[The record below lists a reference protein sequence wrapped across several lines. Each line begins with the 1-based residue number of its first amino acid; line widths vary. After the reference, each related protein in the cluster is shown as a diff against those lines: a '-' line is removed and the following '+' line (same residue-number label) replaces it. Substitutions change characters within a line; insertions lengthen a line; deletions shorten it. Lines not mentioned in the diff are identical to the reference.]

1 MDSGE
6 SLLALVPT
14 DATNGTKT
22 GSSFGINTFTHMAA
36 AFAGVTPGN
45 LSITGETKA
54 INDAMYGAIARTRLA
69 LGLPVDVTKTSLTNN
84 LNSLIAQEVTS
95 ASIKTIDISKPG
107 GYMGLFL
114 AELAS
119 ASASNSSR
127 NLLALSKSLAT
138 EATKYVDAANKSTAA
153 TKFLESS
160 DVVEIRKALATVG
173 SGASK
178 YKNSC
183 YSIAS
188 SDDTV
193 FTSNFTLAEKSL
205 NANPSSAQLSEAIVV
220 DTVALT
226 NQNNALVYS
235 FASTK
240 ASGCQ

>member
-1 MDSGE
+1 
-6 SLLALVPT
+6 LLALVPT

-36 AFAGVTPGN
+36 AFAGVTTNQLLIAGD
-45 LSITGETKA
+45 TKA
-54 INDAMYGAIARTRLA
+54 ITDAMYGAIARTRLV
-69 LGLPVDVTKTSLTNN
+69 LGLPVDLNKTSLTNN

-119 ASASNSSR
+119 ASTSNSSR
-127 NLLALSKSLAT
+127 NLLAVSKSLALVAQNYVA
-138 EATKYVDAANKSTAA
+138 ATTVANKSVVA
-153 TKFLESS
+153 TNFLKSA
-160 DVVEIRKALATVG
+160 DVVEIRKALAAVG
-173 SGASK
+173 SGVSK

-183 YSIAS
+183 YSLSS
-188 SDDTV
+188 SDETLMNTS
-193 FTSNFTLAEKSL
+193 FTSAEKSL
-205 NANPSSAQLSEAIVV
+205 NADPSTAQLSEAIVV
-220 DTVALT
+220 DKLALT
-226 NQNNALVYS
+226 NQNNGLVYS